1 MTDRGDYLSS
11 PAEEEVMDD
20 GFERADV
27 ENTILKGILE
37 DTVPDL

>member
-1 MTDRGDYLSS
+1 
-11 PAEEEVMDD
+11 MDD